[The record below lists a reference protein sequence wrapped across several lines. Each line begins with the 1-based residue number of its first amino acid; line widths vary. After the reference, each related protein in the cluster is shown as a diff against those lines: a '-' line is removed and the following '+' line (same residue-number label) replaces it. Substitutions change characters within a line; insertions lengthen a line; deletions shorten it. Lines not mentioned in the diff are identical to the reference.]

1 MDLLKKELLRNRK
14 QKVKIVD
21 TRKEID
27 ILEIFP
33 EDEVRIPE
41 FIGVTIIPLP
51 EFYWYVYKKRDVK
64 LHMHPLLSEELNNRR
79 I

>member
-1 MDLLKKELLRNRK
+1 MKLMWKQLLKNRK

-33 EDEVRIPE
+33 EEEERIPE
-41 FIGVTIIPLP
+41 FIGVTIMPLP
-51 EFYWYVYKKRDVK
+51 EFYWYAYKKREVR
-64 LHMHPLLSEELNNRR
+64 LHMHPLLSDKLK
-79 I
+79 

>member
-21 TRKEID
+21 TRREIE

-41 FIGVTIIPLP
+41 FIGVSIMPLP
-51 EFYWYVYKKRDVK
+51 EFYWYVYKKREVK
-64 LHMHPLLSEELNNRR
+64 LHMHPLVADKLK
-79 I
+79 